1 MTRKVKIE
9 APTFDGQMNPKLF
22 QDWLAEMDAYFEWY
36 RMIDPYWVQ
45 FAKMRLIG
53 QAKLHWMNVERQE
66 ARLRHRPIEHW
77 DLMKDRLTEK
87 YVPISYQKRVM
98 DQLYSLRQG
107 NMTISEYMTQF
118 DKLSIRCGVDEIE
131 SQQIARFRTGL
142 MPELRREMFPHH
154 ITSLEQ
160 AFNLAHDFE
169 QMNKGQMGRRYGNPS
184 NETYPRKIQGTDKS
198 KQASA
203 RQVTSRGSNPT
214 VQQPVDKG
222 KAPITGSSHQNS
234 GIEVCFKCHKKE
246 HFAKQCPN
254 RNLVIEREEEE
265 EEEENDAPYDAANE
279 AGEDVLSSEDDE
291 NAQLSVMRRLMCGS
305 KSCKMIIDGGSCM
318 NVISKSAAE
327 KLRLK
332 TEPHSN
338 PYNVAWVNA
347 MTMPVSHRCLV
358 PIKIGEYEDQ
368 IWCDVLPMNVAHI
381 LVGRPWLFDM
391 DVSHNGRANTYFFKC
406 NGKRIILSPF
416 EPKSGKSKKKEETKG
431 KQVGQPLHILNKK
444 DFEFKSQETQ
454 VVYVVVAKEAEQK
467 SLEQETPPEVFP
479 ILSEFEDVIFE
490 PPSEL
495 PPMRDIQHAIDLV
508 PSSSLPNLPHYRMN
522 LKEHDEANG

>member
-1 MTRKVKIE
+1 MTV
-9 APTFDGQMNPKLF
+9 
-22 QDWLAEMDAYFEWY
+22 
-36 RMIDPYWVQ
+36 
-45 FAKMRLIG
+45 
-53 QAKLHWMNVERQE
+53 
-66 ARLRHRPIEHW
+66 
-77 DLMKDRLTEK
+77 
-87 YVPISYQKRVM
+87 
-98 DQLYSLRQG
+98 
-107 NMTISEYMTQF
+107 SEYMIQF
-118 DKLSIRCGVDEIE
+118 DELSIRCGVDETE

-142 MPELRREMFPHH
+142 RPELRREMFPHH

-184 NETYPRKIQGTDKS
+184 NETYNRKIQGTDKS

-203 RQVTSRGSNPT
+203 GQVTSRGSNPT

-222 KAPITGSSHQNS
+222 KAPITGSSRQNS
-234 GIEVCFKCHKKE
+234 GTEVCFKCHKKG
-246 HFAKQCPN
+246 HFARQCPN

-279 AGEDVLSSEDDE
+279 AGEDVLSSENDE
-291 NAQLSVMRRLMCGS
+291 NAQLSVMRRLMVMPRGEEDWHRTSIFYTYIKCGS
-305 KSCKMIIDGGSCM
+305 KSCKMIINGGSCM

-332 TEPHSN
+332 TEPHPN

-347 MTMPVSHRCLV
+347 TTVPVSHRCLV

-381 LVGRPWLFDM
+381 LFGRPWLFDM
-391 DVSHNGRANTYFFKC
+391 DVSHNGHANTYSFKC
-406 NGKRIILSPF
+406 NGKRIILSPL

-431 KQVGQPLHILNKK
+431 KQVGQLLHILNKK

-479 ILSEFEDVIFE
+479 ILSEFEDVISE

-495 PPMRDIQHAIDLV
+495 PPMRDIQHVIDLV

-522 LKEHDEANG
+522 PKEHDELKRKVDELREKGFI